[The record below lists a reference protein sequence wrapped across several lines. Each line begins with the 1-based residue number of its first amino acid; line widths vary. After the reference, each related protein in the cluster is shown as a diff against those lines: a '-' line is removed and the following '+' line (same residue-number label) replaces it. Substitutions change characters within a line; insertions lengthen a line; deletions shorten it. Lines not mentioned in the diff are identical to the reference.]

1 MHMFGDEVVKNR
13 LGEALEAELAK
24 SGIREKQK
32 EISCILGRWYNN
44 MTKEEMEIFDE
55 AEEKILQ
62 YISFYGE
69 TAYRL
74 GAMDDIK
81 YGIEQKAEGKDIILS
96 LEDMVHI
103 IYIYDSVKKIND
115 IILGKNEIYDGR
127 KGILGALGRICDL
140 AYNGTSYN
148 IKLLGE
154 DEADNTVFNILDKN
168 EYSPEERT
176 AMLLCKTAIWGCI
189 TDKTDKKY
197 I

>member
-1 MHMFGDEVVKNR
+1 MYMYMFEDEVVENR
-13 LGEALEAELAK
+13 LGEALEAELSK
-24 SGIREKQK
+24 PDIKEKQK
-32 EISCILGRWYNN
+32 EISCIISRLCSN

-168 EYSPEERT
+168 EYSPEERA
-176 AMLLCKTAIWGCI
+176 AMLLCKTI
-189 TDKTDKKY
+189 T
-197 I
+197 IFMRV

>member
-1 MHMFGDEVVKNR
+1 MYMYMFEDEVVENR
-13 LGEALEAELAK
+13 LGEALEAELSK
-24 SGIREKQK
+24 PDIKEKQK
-32 EISCILGRWYNN
+32 EISCIISRLCSN

-115 IILGKNEIYDGR
+115 IILGKNEIKLRGVN
-127 KGILGALGRICDL
+127 AL
-140 AYNGTSYN
+140 
-148 IKLLGE
+148 
-154 DEADNTVFNILDKN
+154 
-168 EYSPEERT
+168 
-176 AMLLCKTAIWGCI
+176 
-189 TDKTDKKY
+189 
-197 I
+197 